1 MPTSVPHQAANQPDA
16 KAIRLLIVEDLE
28 DDALLIVRELT
39 RNGYQVAFQRVDT
52 PEAMSAAL
60 QSRTWDLVLSD
71 HSMPKFSAPAAL
83 ALIKK
88 YNLDLPFIIVSGS
101 IGEDQAVA
109 VMKAGASDFFRKD
122 GLARL
127 IPAVERELREAAVR
141 KARSAAEVAL
151 RTSEALYRTLVNTSP
166 DAIVVTDL
174 EAHVRMANPRAL
186 ELLGW
191 DTAEKQI
198 GRTWMESFPPQQLPL
213 LQQALT
219 VVRERGRVEIA
230 ELAVGHPPA
239 ESLQVELSG
248 TLLTDGEGLPD
259 SILFVLHDITARR
272 KAEEQIR
279 RQLDRLAALR
289 TIDAA
294 ITASLDLRVT
304 LMVILDAL
312 TSQLRADAADFFL
325 LLPQSQSLQYAAGR
339 GFRSTNQ
346 RDVFLQLGR
355 GHAGRAALE
364 RRMIIIPRLSENHE
378 DPNRANLLR
387 TEGFVS
393 CVIAPLLSKG
403 QVKGVLEVFHRA
415 PLNPD
420 PEWLSYLETMAEQA
434 AIAIDN
440 AVLFEDLQ
448 RSNVELTLA
457 YDATIEGW
465 SHALDLR
472 DRETEG
478 HTQRVTEATLR
489 LARMIGIPET
499 EMVHVRRG
507 CLLHDIGKMAIPDS
521 ILLKPGPLSEEEWVV
536 MRKHPAFAFE
546 LLSPISFLRPTF
558 DIPYCHHE
566 KFDGSGY
573 PRGLKGEQIPL
584 SARIFALVDVW
595 DALRSD
601 RPYRSA
607 WPDDKVREHILS
619 LEGSHLDPG
628 VLRIFM
634 EIYFPPPAHR
644 KPGGTS

>member
-1 MPTSVPHQAANQPDA
+1 M
-16 KAIRLLIVEDLE
+16 IV
-28 DDALLIVRELT
+28 IP
-39 RNGYQVAFQRVDT
+39 Q
-52 PEAMSAAL
+52 
-60 QSRTWDLVLSD
+60 LSD
-71 HSMPKFSAPAAL
+71 
-83 ALIKK
+83 
-88 YNLDLPFIIVSGS
+88 
-101 IGEDQAVA
+101 
-109 VMKAGASDFFRKD
+109 
-122 GLARL
+122 
-127 IPAVERELREAAVR
+127 
-141 KARSAAEVAL
+141 
-151 RTSEALYRTLVNTSP
+151 
-166 DAIVVTDL
+166 
-174 EAHVRMANPRAL
+174 
-186 ELLGW
+186 
-191 DTAEKQI
+191 
-198 GRTWMESFPPQQLPL
+198 
-213 LQQALT
+213 
-219 VVRERGRVEIA
+219 
-230 ELAVGHPPA
+230 
-239 ESLQVELSG
+239 
-248 TLLTDGEGLPD
+248 
-259 SILFVLHDITARR
+259 
-272 KAEEQIR
+272 
-279 RQLDRLAALR
+279 
-289 TIDAA
+289 
-294 ITASLDLRVT
+294 
-304 LMVILDAL
+304 
-312 TSQLRADAADFFL
+312 
-325 LLPQSQSLQYAAGR
+325 
-339 GFRSTNQ
+339 
-346 RDVFLQLGR
+346 
-355 GHAGRAALE
+355 
-364 RRMIIIPRLSENHE
+364 NHE
-378 DPNRANLLR
+378 EPNRANLLR

-440 AVLFEDLQ
+440 AILFEDLQ

-489 LARMIGIPET
+489 LARTIGVPET

-566 KFDGSGY
+566 KIDGSGY

-607 WPDDKVREHILS
+607 WPDDKVRDHILS
-619 LEGSHLDPG
+619 LEGVHFDPG
-628 VLRIFM
+628 VLRTFM

-644 KPGGTS
+644 KPGGTP